1 MHKTTYVQISLFIFV
16 FILIVITF
24 NIYNSDRNKN
34 KRITDNKEVVN
45 LEQSQIS
52 NTMENLSYSSEDS
65 FGNQYKIS
73 AKKGSFRFEDKDI
86 IFMEDVN
93 AIINMNNSEPV
104 FIKADFADY
113 NNKNYDT
120 FFKKNIFLNHLT
132 HQISGEELNLL
143 FKTNLVTMS
152 DNLIQETID
161 TKLYADKFEMNLV
174 TKDNKIFMKDKSQ
187 KLKILIS
194 K

>member
-1 MHKTTYVQISLFIFV
+1 MHKTTYIQILLFIFI
-16 FILIVITF
+16 FILIVLTF
-24 NIYNSDRNKN
+24 NFYKSDRNKN
-34 KRITDNKEVVN
+34 KRITDNKGVVN
-45 LEQSQIS
+45 FEQSQTS
-52 NTMENLSYSSEDS
+52 NTMENLSYSSEDR
-65 FGNQYKIS
+65 FGNQYKIN
-73 AKKGSFRFEDKDI
+73 AKKGSFSFDNKNI
-86 IFMEDVN
+86 IFMVDVN

-152 DNLIQETID
+152 DNLIYKTID

-187 KLKILIS
+187 KIKILIS